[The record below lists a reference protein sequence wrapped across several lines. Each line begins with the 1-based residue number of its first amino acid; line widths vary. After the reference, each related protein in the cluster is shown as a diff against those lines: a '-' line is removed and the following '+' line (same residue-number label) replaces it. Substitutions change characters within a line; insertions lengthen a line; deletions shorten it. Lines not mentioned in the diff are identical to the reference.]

1 MNILQKIINV
11 YKGYKQGY
19 ILDIDS
25 LSISFKPK
33 SYSLKF
39 VRENRLNCQ
48 LLFFDKIS
56 VNLHFREI
64 LFDKFRMKIVFPRTM
79 NFIADNTIFGIYY
92 EIYNLEDIKEEY
104 LDKLH
109 KYMRNG
115 FSNEFKRNG
124 DGNRCYNFSK
134 YDNIIELVEG
144 LCKTITSSNT
154 RYFIYP
160 EYDIDEYNEF
170 GKSKKIFTIKI
181 KFVSKDDKNENI

>member
-33 SYSLKF
+33 YYSLKF
-39 VRENRLNCQ
+39 VRENRLDCQ

-56 VNLHFREI
+56 VNLYFREI

-79 NFIADNTIFGIYY
+79 NFIADNTVFGIYY

-109 KYMRNG
+109 KYMRDG

-144 LCKTITSSNT
+144 LCKTITYSNT

-181 KFVSKDDKNENI
+181 KFVSKGDKNENI